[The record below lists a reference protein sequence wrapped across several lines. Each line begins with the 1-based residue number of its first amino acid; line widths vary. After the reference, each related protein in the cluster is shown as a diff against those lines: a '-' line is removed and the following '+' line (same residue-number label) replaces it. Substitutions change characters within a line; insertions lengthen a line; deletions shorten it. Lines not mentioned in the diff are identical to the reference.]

1 MPEKPKRSTGQAKR
15 QEHQPSPRLPK
26 GTSERRGSEG
36 AKGGCRRPAAPR
48 RSRGAS
54 LPQESGVPGGLPQ
67 GEGDSV
73 RVRPRRGCKASTRTT
88 NPARSAKDATEQTS
102 ATRPGA
108 KAQPG
113 AEGRKNRLA
122 LYVPLMLLLSFLAG
136 YLATGLL
143 GSPGLVT
150 AFILFGGSVFV
161 LIILSIMYYIVDQVA
176 ENERQLFEA
185 REAGKAKTAFFF
197 NMSHDLRTP
206 MNAILGYTQLARNP
220 GTTEGQMRA
229 YLDKIHASGQHLL
242 ALINDVLEMSRIE
255 NGKLELNPGPTDL
268 RAVLREAEDLFTE
281 QMREKQLRF
290 LVRQELRHSCV
301 LCDKSRLNR
310 VLLNLLSNALKFT
323 PAGGEVE
330 LSLVQTGGD
339 ETVGRYELKVRD
351 TGIGMSEEFAEK
363 VFEAFER
370 ERSSTVSGIQGTGLG
385 MAITKSLVELMGGS
399 IRLETARNE
408 GSTFI
413 ILLDLPLL
421 PETKDADGET
431 GACPCESSPRPDTA
445 GHRLLLAEDNS
456 INREIATLI
465 LSEIGFTLDT
475 AENGREALEL
485 LQKAGSGVYSAVL
498 MDVQMPEMD
507 GYEATR
513 AIRALPDPALA
524 SIPVIAMTANAFS
537 EDVQAEREAGMNAHI
552 SKPLDVREMIQTLIQ
567 VLNLK
572 TK

>member
-1 MPEKPKRSTGQAKR
+1 MRTHLELLCSLLVFSGSALMVLNIIRYYGFTKRMHWMT
-15 QEHQPSPRLPK
+15 
-26 GTSERRGSEG
+26 
-36 AKGGCRRPAAPR
+36 
-48 RSRGAS
+48 
-54 LPQESGVPGGLPQ
+54 
-67 GEGDSV
+67 
-73 RVRPRRGCKASTRTT
+73 
-88 NPARSAKDATEQTS
+88 
-102 ATRPGA
+102 
-108 KAQPG
+108 
-113 AEGRKNRLA
+113 EGRKNRLA
-122 LYVPLMLLLSFLAG
+122 LYVPLVLLLLFLAG
-136 YLATGLL
+136 YLITGLL
-143 GSPGLVT
+143 GEPNLMV
-150 AFILFGGSVFV
+150 ACILFGGSVFV
-161 LIILSIMYYIVDQVA
+161 MLILSIMYYIVDQVA

-323 PAGGEVE
+323 PAGGKVE

-421 PETKDADGET
+421 PETKNADGET

>member
-1 MPEKPKRSTGQAKR
+1 
-15 QEHQPSPRLPK
+15 
-26 GTSERRGSEG
+26 
-36 AKGGCRRPAAPR
+36 
-48 RSRGAS
+48 
-54 LPQESGVPGGLPQ
+54 
-67 GEGDSV
+67 
-73 RVRPRRGCKASTRTT
+73 
-88 NPARSAKDATEQTS
+88 
-102 ATRPGA
+102 
-108 KAQPG
+108 
-113 AEGRKNRLA
+113 
-122 LYVPLMLLLSFLAG
+122 
-136 YLATGLL
+136 
-143 GSPGLVT
+143 
-150 AFILFGGSVFV
+150 
-161 LIILSIMYYIVDQVA
+161 
-176 ENERQLFEA
+176 
-185 REAGKAKTAFFF
+185 
-197 NMSHDLRTP
+197 
-206 MNAILGYTQLARNP
+206 
-220 GTTEGQMRA
+220 MRA

-421 PETKDADGET
+421 PETKNADGET
-431 GACPCESSPRPDTA
+431 GACPCESSPRPESP
-445 GHRLLLAEDNS
+445 H
-456 INREIATLI
+456 
-465 LSEIGFTLDT
+465 
-475 AENGREALEL
+475 
-485 LQKAGSGVYSAVL
+485 
-498 MDVQMPEMD
+498 
-507 GYEATR
+507 
-513 AIRALPDPALA
+513 
-524 SIPVIAMTANAFS
+524 
-537 EDVQAEREAGMNAHI
+537 
-552 SKPLDVREMIQTLIQ
+552 
-567 VLNLK
+567 
-572 TK
+572 